1 MVHATIRVREDG
13 AVGRVV
19 KTGWSVEQ
27 HPEGVTVAFDGRAL
41 HLAGAD
47 ASRLRTS
54 RRFLRRCL
62 IVDGPI
68 PLRFMGLRRA
78 DAPVIRAAVA
88 LSVARATLE
97 GPFETAARAR
107 DALDHLISTRTREQR
122 WIAYDDVAQ
131 CLTDVPADST
141 ALLAAVAEPDRAAA
155 VAALSDVERDLVA
168 FIDADH
174 LARVAEV
181 NRGIL
186 REEMAARASLLRTI
200 ETSPLSAEQSRAVL
214 TYDSRVRVIAAAG
227 SGKTSVMVARAAYAV
242 ERGFAEP
249 SRIVMLAF
257 NADAAAEP
265 GTAPRPGSRR
275 QALTPPASR
284 RAPST
289 PLAWTSLRRRPA
301 HGRSLPHGWPT
312 APSSATSRASSPI
325 WSPPARCRP
334 TTGSRR
340 ATRLAALLLDLM
352 GHVKAAGLTKAELRR
367 TLSGRRDEE
376 ATRARRVL
384 DLYWRVHERWDSD
397 LAAAGA
403 VDYPAMLSDAARALE
418 KKPRLVDADLVL
430 VDEFQDTSPA
440 RARLVRALTRSAHT
454 SLLVVGDDWQ
464 AINRFAG
471 ADLSLLTEFSA
482 WSGPSL
488 TRRLETTYRTTQV
501 IADVAGRFI
510 ARNTSQITK
519 NVRAASGPGGEPIR
533 IVRVSRRS
541 DLAGAI
547 ATHVDR
553 LAAAHPGATIDVLG
567 RYRAD
572 EEFVSPD
579 KHPDAT
585 VTFRTIHGAKGLEA
599 DHVIV
604 PSVVT
609 GPRGFPST
617 RSTDPV
623 IEPRDGRTGR
633 GCSRRGAS
641 PAVRGAHAGTD
652 VRHPVH
658 GRGLTVTL
666 H

>member
-1 MVHATIRVREDG
+1 MVHATTRVREDG

-68 PLRFMGLRRA
+68 PLRLMGLRRA

-88 LSVARATLE
+88 LSVARANLE
-97 GPFETAARAR
+97 GPFEAAARGR
-107 DALDHLISTRTREQR
+107 DALNHLISTRTREQR

-181 NRGIL
+181 NRAIL
-186 REEMAARASLLRTI
+186 REEMATRASLLNTI
-200 ETSPLSAEQSRAVL
+200 ETSPLSAEQARAVL

-242 ERGFAEP
+242 ERGFADA

-257 NADAAAEP
+257 NADAAAEL
-265 GTAPRPGSRR
+265 GDRTRARFAAAGIDATGLKASTFHAFGLDILEKARGSRP
-275 QALTPPASR
+275 ALAPWVANGTELEHVEGILADLVASGD
-284 RAPST
+284 
-289 PLAWTSLRRRPA
+289 L
-301 HGRSLPHGWPT
+301 
-312 APSSATSRASSPI
+312 SPDDRLE
-325 WSPPARCRP
+325 A
-334 TTGSRR
+334 GD
-340 ATRLAALLLDLM
+340 RLAALLLDLM

-440 RARLVRALTRSAHT
+440 RARLVRALTRAAHT

-464 AINRFAG
+464 A
-471 ADLSLLTEFSA
+471 
-482 WSGPSL
+482 
-488 TRRLETTYRTTQV
+488 
-501 IADVAGRFI
+501 
-510 ARNTSQITK
+510 
-519 NVRAASGPGGEPIR
+519 
-533 IVRVSRRS
+533 
-541 DLAGAI
+541 
-547 ATHVDR
+547 
-553 LAAAHPGATIDVLG
+553 
-567 RYRAD
+567 
-572 EEFVSPD
+572 
-579 KHPDAT
+579 
-585 VTFRTIHGAKGLEA
+585 
-599 DHVIV
+599 
-604 PSVVT
+604 
-609 GPRGFPST
+609 
-617 RSTDPV
+617 
-623 IEPRDGRTGR
+623 
-633 GCSRRGAS
+633 
-641 PAVRGAHAGTD
+641 
-652 VRHPVH
+652 
-658 GRGLTVTL
+658 
-666 H
+666 